1 MPNSPEFD
9 LTYQG
14 VQYIG
19 QRAENLQT
27 GEVRVYHVRVGDWG
41 TVAYESR
48 GGADSALMV

>member
-41 TVAYESR
+41 NVAYESR